1 MPMFRN
7 TLKIEQPGCSE
18 MLAYK
23 IQMPGSPEE
32 GIKHSEHSDSLK
44 SRITPSLFLSW
55 FLLSLSNPPN
65 FLAEGLLIE
74 HLACHCHK
82 WTADAPHVSHS
93 SRP

>member
-1 MPMFRN
+1 M
-7 TLKIEQPGCSE
+7 EQPGCSE